1 MCQRVIDSG
10 HSIKYNNEYYRF
22 INKNGNPIFF
32 NKGTKCT
39 VIKSLNSQLFATVEE
54 SIFALEKISEIQ
66 AKSENFDEIEKIKE
80 RKVYIPRMI
89 HP

>member
-22 INKNGNPIFF
+22 INKNGNPIYF

-39 VIKSLNSQLFATVEE
+39 VIKSLNGQLFATVDE
-54 SIFALEKISEIQ
+54 SIFALEKYQKYKLNQKILM
-66 AKSENFDEIEKIKE
+66 KLKKIK
-80 RKVYIPRMI
+80 RKKNLYS
-89 HP
+89 